1 MVELKIAASF
11 QQLSLNPA
19 NMTTAILP
27 KSPKRQKL
35 IIPAL
40 TPSVPSHASSRP
52 PSPFDALS
60 DEIVL
65 KIIRMAAES
74 HSHQDFLVDVIA
86 KVSFRFSRLAADAS
100 LWDLHVGIT
109 FGGDDE
115 PRLKDVVYGFL
126 NEGTNYLALWND
138 RDPSGPAT
146 AMSAIYIY
154 AVAARCP
161 NLMAWYI
168 SGMRMDA
175 WPTLKAPWASLE
187 DLWLE
192 GVQMKWN
199 AFRDVDIHIN
209 VPNLKVFGMKSC
221 HPVPKRKPI
230 LLPDFGLLRSLQA
243 IRLVQGTFSF
253 PATLSP
259 VPLPRDLKKLCILH
273 GAAIVNFDQAAVE
286 KHFRHCNID
295 MT

>member
-86 KVSFRFSRLAADAS
+86 KVSFRFLRLAADAS

-109 FGGDDE
+109 FGNDDE
-115 PRLKDVVYGFL
+115 QRLKDVVYGFL
-126 NEGTNYLALWND
+126 NADTNYLAFWND
-138 RDPSGPAT
+138 RDSSGPAT
-146 AMSAIYIY
+146 VMSGIYIY

-161 NLMAWYI
+161 NLMA
-168 SGMRMDA
+168 
-175 WPTLKAPWASLE
+175 
-187 DLWLE
+187 
-192 GVQMKWN
+192 
-199 AFRDVDIHIN
+199 
-209 VPNLKVFGMKSC
+209 
-221 HPVPKRKPI
+221 
-230 LLPDFGLLRSLQA
+230 
-243 IRLVQGTFSF
+243 
-253 PATLSP
+253 
-259 VPLPRDLKKLCILH
+259 
-273 GAAIVNFDQAAVE
+273 
-286 KHFRHCNID
+286 
-295 MT
+295 

>member
-1 MVELKIAASF
+1 M
-11 QQLSLNPA
+11 N
-19 NMTTAILP
+19 TAIVP

-35 IIPAL
+35 MDPAVA
-40 TPSVPSHASSRP
+40 PSPASSRP
-52 PSPFDALS
+52 ASPFDALS
-60 DEIVL
+60 DQIVL

-86 KVSFRFSRLAADAS
+86 KVSFRFLRLAADAS

-115 PRLKDVVYGFL
+115 RRLKDVVYGFL
-126 NEGTNYLALWND
+126 NEDTNYLAFWND

-146 AMSAIYIY
+146 AMSGIYIY
-154 AVAARCP
+154 AVAARWP

-192 GVQMKWN
+192 GVRMKWN
-199 AFRDVDIHIN
+199 AFRDVNIHVN

-221 HPVPKRKPI
+221 HSVPKRKPI
-230 LLPDFGLLRSLQA
+230 QLPDFRHSRRLEL
-243 IRLVQGTFSF
+243 IRIVQGAFSF
-253 PATLSP
+253 PASLSP
-259 VPLPRDLKKLCILH
+259 VPLPRNLKKLCLLH
-273 GAAIVNFDQAAVE
+273 GANIVNFDRAAVE
-286 KHFRHCNID
+286 KHSRHCNID
-295 MT
+295 IT